1 MMSLKG
7 YGEEKLA
14 KMSLIELTKL
24 VMLEEKKPMKF
35 NEAFERVAT
44 LKDLTDEQKQSKIGQ
59 YYTDLNVDGSFVA
72 NGSNTWGLKR
82 WYRSNEKEEEV
93 KETPRKVVRKKK
105 QIKDD
110 EDIDIE
116 LSMIDENIDEF
127 SDDLDYDD
135 EDDGFD
141 IEI

>member
-14 KMSLIELTKL
+14 KMSLIELTKI

-44 LKDLTDEQKQSKIGQ
+44 LKGLTDEQKQNKIGQ

-82 WYRSNEKEEEV
+82 WYRSSKEEEEV
-93 KETPRKVVRKKK
+93 NETPRRVVRRKK
-105 QIKDD
+105 QIKNDEDD
-110 EDIDIE
+110 DIDIE
-116 LSMIDENIDEF
+116 LSMIDENID
-127 SDDLDYDD
+127 
-135 EDDGFD
+135 
-141 IEI
+141 